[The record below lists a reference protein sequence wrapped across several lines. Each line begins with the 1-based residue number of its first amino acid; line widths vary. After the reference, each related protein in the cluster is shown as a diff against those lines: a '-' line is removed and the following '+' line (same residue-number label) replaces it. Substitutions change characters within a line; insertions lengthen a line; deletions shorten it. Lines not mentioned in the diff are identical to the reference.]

1 MTFTDVFQAGGFS
14 LPLGKKTYVMGILN
28 VTPDSF
34 SDGGKYLDPEAAA
47 QRAFEI
53 QAEGADIIDIGA
65 CSTRPGAF
73 ALDPAEENARL
84 LPVFKAIEG
93 RLNIP
98 VSIDTVH
105 EQTARLALDYGACI
119 INCVSGALNPALLA
133 LAAER
138 GAGYVAMHNSGGAD
152 KTDTAFPDGVVAAVR
167 SFFEKALAA
176 AARAGLGPQRLCFD
190 PGIGFGKSY
199 TDNLCL
205 IRCLREMKTGGC
217 AILVGASRKRL
228 IGTAS
233 GEAKPENRLA
243 GTIAAHTIA
252 IAGGA
257 DIIRVHDVAQAVQAA
272 KTADS
277 VLRQV

>member
-1 MTFTDVFQAGGFS
+1 MTDVFQAGGFS

-47 QRAFEI
+47 LRAFEI
-53 QAEGADIIDIGA
+53 QAQGADIIDIGA

-84 LPVFKAIEG
+84 LPVFKAIKG

-105 EQTARLALDYGACI
+105 IQTARLALDYGASI
-119 INCVSGALNPALLA
+119 INCVSGVLNPSLLE
-133 LAAER
+133 LAASR
-138 GAGYVAMHNSGGAD
+138 GAGYVAMHNAGGAD
-152 KTDTAFPDGVVAAVR
+152 KTDTVFPDGVVAAVR
-167 SFFEKALAA
+167 SFFEEALTAA
-176 AARAGLGPQRLCFD
+176 AQAGLCPQRLCFD

-205 IRCLREMKTGGC
+205 IRCLREMKIGGC
-217 AILVGASRKRL
+217 AILVGASRKRM

-233 GEAKPENRLA
+233 GEANPENRLA

-252 IAGGA
+252 VAGGA

-272 KTADS
+272 RTADS
-277 VLRQV
+277 VIRQV